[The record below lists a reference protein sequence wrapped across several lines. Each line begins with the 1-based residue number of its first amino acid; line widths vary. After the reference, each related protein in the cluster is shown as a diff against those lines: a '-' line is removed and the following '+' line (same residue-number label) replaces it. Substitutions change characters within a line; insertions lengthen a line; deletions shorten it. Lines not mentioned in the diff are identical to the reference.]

1 MNPLPFKP
9 WRLCA
14 TVVATL
20 FSAGVQA
27 SPAHGL
33 EIGGFGRLVETS
45 EVEAFLDR
53 GRYFSYQG
61 KQRQPVGDWYQRTSR
76 YYLLG
81 DNKAL
86 LAVGVGKESATHDYF
101 KPGTQLVRIHETGV
115 PLSTS
120 LSAFTTLGWPQ
131 SNPDLRIFPEIDA
144 VLSAATGELRTVSV
158 SPYGAAGL
166 LLVAPDMSRVVS
178 RTADGAVV
186 LMEPGKGLV
195 GVIWPDPKAL
205 AEAREQVSREQR
217 RLSET
222 GRYQHGTERG
232 LFEPYARYKWAHD
245 QFTWYRKDGQW
256 HLRGLGQTTEPEPL
270 STPFAQFLRDYYAH
284 LVKTGTPLAWRNFRA
299 GHPGIRVLPHDD
311 PRLRPPCDCGLLY
324 YPGNPL
330 PLAFALEHPQPMLGV
345 KVEAFG
351 LSGDKLRPRLYT
363 RMARDA
369 ALSAITRHFA
379 TQGLRMLR
387 INESHY
393 SIRGGTVTLF
403 LRVYDTAD
411 PEVVAID
418 LANHGAANCL
428 ECLK

>member
-1 MNPLPFKP
+1 MNLLPFKS
-9 WRLCA
+9 WCLCA
-14 TVVATL
+14 AVVATL
-20 FSAGVQA
+20 SCAGVQA
-27 SPAHGL
+27 NPAHGL
-33 EIGGFGRLVETS
+33 EIGGFGRLVETP

-53 GRYFSYQG
+53 GRHFSYQG

-86 LAVGVGKESATHDYF
+86 LAVGVGQESATLDYF

-115 PLSTS
+115 PLSTQ
-120 LSAFTTLGWPQ
+120 LSTFTTLGWPQ
-131 SNPDLRIFPEIDA
+131 SNPDLRVFPQIDA
-144 VLSAATGELRTVSV
+144 VLSASTGELRTFSV

-195 GVIWPDPKAL
+195 GVIWPDPKTL
-205 AEAREQVSREQR
+205 AKAREDVKREVR
-217 RLSET
+217 RLYET

-232 LFEPYARYKWAHD
+232 LFEPYAQYQWAHK

-256 HLRGLGQTTEPEPL
+256 HVRGLGQSTEPEPL
-270 STPFAQFLRDYYAH
+270 STNFGQFLRDYYAQ
-284 LVKTGTPLAWRNFRA
+284 LVKTGVPLAWRNFRA
-299 GHPGIRVLPHDD
+299 GHPGVRVLPHDD
-311 PRLRPPCDCGLLY
+311 PRLSRLY

-330 PLAFALEHPQPMLGV
+330 PLAFALERPQSMLGV

-418 LANHGAANCL
+418 LANRGAANCL